1 MSTIKKI
8 LIDKDSSCQSIWFM
22 RQAGRYLP
30 EFRKIRL
37 ENQNFIDLCLNSN
50 LSTEI
55 TLQPIKRYDL
65 DAAIIF
71 SDILLVP
78 YALGQKVEF
87 VKNKGPILNNFN
99 IKKFFEN
106 DKLSFTKK
114 LNPIYNAIQK
124 TKKKLK
130 KEKSLISFIGAPWTL
145 LIYMMGLK
153 ENKNEINLQKINE
166 QHLNINKILE
176 ELINYLC
183 LHIENQ
189 INAGADLVQI
199 FDSWAGLI
207 PEPEIRK
214 LCYEPNLKIVNFCK
228 QKKIPVI
235 CFPKGIKERYLDFN
249 KIVKPNGLSL
259 DYDVDPIW
267 AKEKLTDV
275 ALQGGM
281 RPQILLKSDEEIFK
295 EAKKYLNIFKDVPYV
310 FNLGHGIVPETDPDK
325 LEKLIKFVRKN
336 K

>member
-37 ENQNFIDLCLNSN
+37 ENQNFIDLCLNSD

-87 VKNKGPILNNFN
+87 VKNKGPTLNNFN

-124 TKKKLK
+124 TKNKLK

-145 LIYMMGLK
+145 LVYMMGLK
-153 ENKNEINLQKINE
+153 KNKNEIILQKVNE

-176 ELINYLC
+176 KLINYLC

-235 CFPKGIKERYLDFN
+235 CFPKGIKEKYLDFN
-249 KIVKPNGLSL
+249 EMVKPNGLSL

-281 RPQILLKSDEEIFK
+281 HPQILLKSDEEIFE